1 MKNNKLAELTSEQ
14 LEARKKTLTG
24 ALIGLAIVMV
34 IACSV
39 LFYIAITKKNYAL
52 MTVCTGCFIT
62 LLPSVI
68 GLKQINTEIKS
79 RESKYIK

>member
-24 ALIGLAIVMV
+24 ALIGLAIVMI

-68 GLKQINTEIKS
+68 GLKQINAEIKS
-79 RESKYIK
+79 RESKYTK

>member
-1 MKNNKLAELTSEQ
+1 MKNNKLADLTSEQ
-14 LEARKKTLTG
+14 LEAKKKTLTG
-24 ALIGLAIVMV
+24 VLIGLGIVII

-52 MTVCTGCFIT
+52 MTLCTGCVIT

-68 GLKQINTEIKS
+68 SLKQINTEIKS